1 MTIQN
6 QEIEEVKSSFGVN
19 AEVADAIDK
28 KAVAPGKVQKNGDE
42 ESESI
47 PQGSSLPKTK
57 ISMINAVMSK
67 LSKMKKEDVEQQLDS
82 MDTEEEE
89 QMNEAAHGYKLK
101 LTKTTHP
108 KDVTDDEDEPVK
120 ATEKHYE
127 VHQNDKKVGNIL
139 HHYNDYG
146 GHFYDADLHG
156 KKVPYD
162 RSKGGEGAHNFL
174 KSVVNTK
181 FHSNLKK
188 EEYEQMDEL
197 DASTLKSYKAKAID
211 SGRSAMITGNKPTLA
226 KRTAGVKNVNKKLG
240 EAEYEQMDEARSQPV
255 DISFET
261 RRGKTENQQEV
272 EHAARYEKSHG
283 VKSKFADGPNGRT
296 VVYSH
301 SDPKKVKGALI
312 KHHGGEDVSHIKI
325 KESVGKISR
334 DDIDV
339 SEDIAAAFS
348 GSDLSEEFKAQAT
361 EIFETAVVSSVNM
374 KLAEMAEQAEQEY
387 AEEMQSI
394 EEGLTTKIDEYLDYV
409 VEQWMEENKLA
420 VESGLRSEVTENFL
434 SGLRNLFAENWIDIP
449 EEKVEVVEELAGEVE
464 HLTATLDEEMQKNI
478 ELKKQVEKF
487 EREIAFVDVS
497 EGLTEMQ
504 IAKFES
510 LAEAVDY
517 EDSESYKERLETIR
531 TSFFESR
538 SQDVTEGR
546 TTLDEEF
553 IETSE
558 ISEKKLEPNMQVY
571 SAAISRSVKK

>member
-6 QEIEEVKSSFGVN
+6 QEIEEVSASFGVN

-67 LSKMKKEDVEQQLDS
+67 LSQMKKEDVEQQLAS
-82 MDTEEEE
+82 MDTEEE
-89 QMNEAAHGYKLK
+89 Q
-101 LTKTTHP
+101 
-108 KDVTDDEDEPVK
+108 
-120 ATEKHYE
+120 
-127 VHQNDKKVGNIL
+127 I
-139 HHYNDYG
+139 
-146 GHFYDADLHG
+146 
-156 KKVPYD
+156 
-162 RSKGGEGAHNFL
+162 
-174 KSVVNTK
+174 
-181 FHSNLKK
+181 
-188 EEYEQMDEL
+188 DEL
-197 DASTLKSYKAKAID
+197 DASTLKSYKAKAVD

-226 KRTAGVKNVNKKLG
+226 KRTAGVKNANKKLG
-240 EAEYEQMDEARSQPV
+240 E
-255 DISFET
+255 T
-261 RRGKTENQQEV
+261 
-272 EHAARYEKSHG
+272 H
-283 VKSKFADGPNGRT
+283 
-296 VVYSH
+296 
-301 SDPKKVKGALI
+301 
-312 KHHGGEDVSHIKI
+312 
-325 KESVGKISR
+325 KISR
-334 DDIDV
+334 EDINV

-394 EEGLTTKIDEYLDYV
+394 EESLTTKIDEYLDYV

-464 HLTATLDEEMQKNI
+464 HLTASLDEEMQKNI

-517 EDSESYKERLETIR
+517 EDAESYKERLETIR
-531 TSFFESR
+531 ASFFESR

>member
-6 QEIEEVKSSFGVN
+6 QEIKEVKASFGVN
-19 AEVADAIDK
+19 AEVADAVSK
-28 KAVAPGKVQKNGDE
+28 NAAAPGKVQKNGDQ

-67 LSKMKKEDVEQQLDS
+67 LSQMKKEDVEQQLASMEEDEEIDEVSDQTVHSLLSKRTRPVFSAIDTANRNDGKTAGQQSKDDAAVNIAKAKRDKAFSAADS
-82 MDTEEEE
+82 RKNRLNITREDIE
-89 QMNEAAHGYKLK
+89 L
-101 LTKTTHP
+101 
-108 KDVTDDEDEPVK
+108 DEDE
-120 ATEKHYE
+120 
-127 VHQNDKKVGNIL
+127 QI
-139 HHYNDYG
+139 
-146 GHFYDADLHG
+146 
-156 KKVPYD
+156 
-162 RSKGGEGAHNFL
+162 
-174 KSVVNTK
+174 
-181 FHSNLKK
+181 
-188 EEYEQMDEL
+188 DEL
-197 DASTLKSYKAKAID
+197 DASTLKSYKDRAVD
-211 SGRSAMITGNKPTLA
+211 SGRMAMITGNKPTLK
-226 KRTAGVKNVNKKLG
+226 KRTAGVKNVNKRLG
-240 EAEYEQMDEARSQPV
+240 ETY
-255 DISFET
+255 
-261 RRGKTENQQEV
+261 
-272 EHAARYEKSHG
+272 
-283 VKSKFADGPNGRT
+283 
-296 VVYSH
+296 
-301 SDPKKVKGALI
+301 
-312 KHHGGEDVSHIKI
+312 
-325 KESVGKISR
+325 KISR
-334 DDIDV
+334 EDIDV

-374 KLAEMAEQAEQEY
+374 KLAAMAEQAEEEY
-387 AEEMQSI
+387 AEEMQNI

-409 VEQWMEENKLA
+409 VEQWMEENRLA

-487 EREIAFVDVS
+487 EREIAFVEVS

-517 EDSESYKERLETIR
+517 EDAESYKENLETIR
-531 TSFFESR
+531 MSFFENR
-538 SQDVTEGR
+538 SEEVMESR

-553 IETSE
+553 IETNE
-558 ISEKKLEPNMQVY
+558 TSEKKLDPSMQVY

>member
-6 QEIEEVKSSFGVN
+6 QEIKEVSASFGVN

-67 LSKMKKEDVEQQLDS
+67 LSQMKKEDVEQQLAS
-82 MDTEEEE
+82 MDTEEE
-89 QMNEAAHGYKLK
+89 Q
-101 LTKTTHP
+101 
-108 KDVTDDEDEPVK
+108 
-120 ATEKHYE
+120 
-127 VHQNDKKVGNIL
+127 I
-139 HHYNDYG
+139 
-146 GHFYDADLHG
+146 
-156 KKVPYD
+156 
-162 RSKGGEGAHNFL
+162 
-174 KSVVNTK
+174 
-181 FHSNLKK
+181 
-188 EEYEQMDEL
+188 DEL
-197 DASTLKSYKAKAID
+197 DASTLKSYKAKAVD

-226 KRTAGVKNVNKKLG
+226 KRTAGVKNANKKLG
-240 EAEYEQMDEARSQPV
+240 E
-255 DISFET
+255 T
-261 RRGKTENQQEV
+261 
-272 EHAARYEKSHG
+272 H
-283 VKSKFADGPNGRT
+283 
-296 VVYSH
+296 
-301 SDPKKVKGALI
+301 
-312 KHHGGEDVSHIKI
+312 
-325 KESVGKISR
+325 KISR

-394 EEGLTTKIDEYLDYV
+394 EESLTTKIDEYLDYV

-464 HLTATLDEEMQKNI
+464 HLTASLDEEMQKNI

-517 EDSESYKERLETIR
+517 EDAESYKERLETIR
-531 TSFFESR
+531 ASFFESR
-538 SQDVTEGR
+538 SQNVTEDR

>member
-6 QEIEEVKSSFGVN
+6 QGIEEVKASFGVN

-28 KAVAPGKVQKNGDE
+28 KAVAPGKVQKNGDQ

-67 LSKMKKEDVEQQLDS
+67 LSQMKKEDVEQQLAS
-82 MDTEEEE
+82 MEEAEEE
-89 QMNEAAHGYKLK
+89 GR
-101 LTKTTHP
+101 
-108 KDVTDDEDEPVK
+108 EDELDEKYRRGGNPGPTTRQSVAILK
-120 ATEKHYE
+120 KMKPLDPNATVTHKDGMYSS
-127 VHQNDKKVGNIL
+127 
-139 HHYNDYG
+139 
-146 GHFYDADLHG
+146 
-156 KKVPYD
+156 
-162 RSKGGEGAHNFL
+162 SKGYPHKDQL
-174 KSVVNTK
+174 KDHIHKESGHKVMIPATTNDMHDAVTGDKIATDVYSGKHTAKSLVRAVQK
-181 FHSNLKK
+181 FHSAADKRIK
-188 EEYEQMDEL
+188 
-197 DASTLKSYKAKAID
+197 
-211 SGRSAMITGNKPTLA
+211 RIT
-226 KRTAGVKNVNKKLG
+226 R
-240 EAEYEQMDEARSQPV
+240 E
-255 DISFET
+255 DI
-261 RRGKTENQQEV
+261 N
-272 EHAARYEKSHG
+272 
-283 VKSKFADGPNGRT
+283 
-296 VVYSH
+296 
-301 SDPKKVKGALI
+301 
-312 KHHGGEDVSHIKI
+312 
-325 KESVGKISR
+325 
-334 DDIDV
+334 V

-374 KLAEMAEQAEQEY
+374 KLAEMAEQAEEEY
-387 AEEMQSI
+387 AEEMQNI

-464 HLTATLDEEMQKNI
+464 HLTASLDEEMQKNI
-478 ELKKQVEKF
+478 ELKKQVERF

-531 TSFFESR
+531 ASFFEYR
-538 SQDVTEGR
+538 SEDVTESR
-546 TTLDEEF
+546 TSLDEEF
-553 IETSE
+553 IETYE
-558 ISEKKLEPNMQVY
+558 TSEKKLEPNMQVY

>member
-6 QEIEEVKSSFGVN
+6 QEIEEVSASFGVN

-67 LSKMKKEDVEQQLDS
+67 LSQMKKEDVEQQLAS
-82 MDTEEEE
+82 MDTEEE
-89 QMNEAAHGYKLK
+89 Q
-101 LTKTTHP
+101 
-108 KDVTDDEDEPVK
+108 
-120 ATEKHYE
+120 
-127 VHQNDKKVGNIL
+127 I
-139 HHYNDYG
+139 
-146 GHFYDADLHG
+146 
-156 KKVPYD
+156 
-162 RSKGGEGAHNFL
+162 
-174 KSVVNTK
+174 
-181 FHSNLKK
+181 
-188 EEYEQMDEL
+188 DEL
-197 DASTLKSYKAKAID
+197 DASTLKSYKAKAVD

-226 KRTAGVKNVNKKLG
+226 KRTAGVKNANKKLG
-240 EAEYEQMDEARSQPV
+240 E
-255 DISFET
+255 T
-261 RRGKTENQQEV
+261 
-272 EHAARYEKSHG
+272 H
-283 VKSKFADGPNGRT
+283 
-296 VVYSH
+296 
-301 SDPKKVKGALI
+301 
-312 KHHGGEDVSHIKI
+312 
-325 KESVGKISR
+325 KISR

-361 EIFETAVVSSVNM
+361 EIFETAVVSAVNM
-374 KLAEMAEQAEQEY
+374 KLAEMAEQAEEEH
-387 AEEMQSI
+387 AEEIKSI

-464 HLTATLDEEMQKNI
+464 HLTASLDEEMQKNI

-517 EDSESYKERLETIR
+517 EDAESYKERLETIR
-531 TSFFESR
+531 SSFFESR

>member
-28 KAVAPGKVQKNGDE
+28 KAVAPGKVQKNGDQ

-67 LSKMKKEDVEQQLDS
+67 LSQMKKEDVEQQLAS
-82 MDTEEEE
+82 MDEKHEKEVE
-89 QMNEAAHGYKLK
+89 KEA
-101 LTKTTHP
+101 
-108 KDVTDDEDEPVK
+108 EDEGHEDEKQDK
-120 ATEKHYE
+120 AMMAKMM
-127 VHQNDKKVGNIL
+127 KK
-139 HHYNDYG
+139 
-146 GHFYDADLHG
+146 
-156 KKVPYD
+156 KM
-162 RSKGGEGAHNFL
+162 
-174 KSVVNTK
+174 
-181 FHSNLKK
+181 KK
-188 EEYEQMDEL
+188 EE
-197 DASTLKSYKAKAID
+197 
-211 SGRSAMITGNKPTLA
+211 
-226 KRTAGVKNVNKKLG
+226 
-240 EAEYEQMDEARSQPV
+240 
-255 DISFET
+255 
-261 RRGKTENQQEV
+261 
-272 EHAARYEKSHG
+272 
-283 VKSKFADGPNGRT
+283 
-296 VVYSH
+296 
-301 SDPKKVKGALI
+301 
-312 KHHGGEDVSHIKI
+312 
-325 KESVGKISR
+325 SVRKISR

-361 EIFETAVVSSVNM
+361 QIFETAVVSSVNM
-374 KLAEMAEQAEQEY
+374 KLAEMAEQAEEEY
-387 AEEMQSI
+387 AEEMQNI

-409 VEQWMEENKLA
+409 VEQWMEENRLA

-449 EEKVEVVEELAGEVE
+449 EEKVEVVEELASEVE
-464 HLTATLDEEMQKNI
+464 HITAALDEEMQKNI

-517 EDSESYKERLETIR
+517 ENAESYKERLETIR

>member
-6 QEIEEVKSSFGVN
+6 QEIKEVKASFGVN

-28 KAVAPGKVQKNGDE
+28 KAASPGKVQKNGDQ

-67 LSKMKKEDVEQQLDS
+67 LSQMKKEDVEQQLAS
-82 MDTEEEE
+82 MDTEEEQIDE
-89 QMNEAAHGYKLK
+89 LDASTLKSYKAKAVDSGRSAMITGNKPTLAKRTAGVKNANKKLGETHEEA
-101 LTKTTHP
+101 
-108 KDVTDDEDEPVK
+108 EDE
-120 ATEKHYE
+120 
-127 VHQNDKKVGNIL
+127 QI
-139 HHYNDYG
+139 
-146 GHFYDADLHG
+146 
-156 KKVPYD
+156 
-162 RSKGGEGAHNFL
+162 
-174 KSVVNTK
+174 
-181 FHSNLKK
+181 
-188 EEYEQMDEL
+188 DEL

-226 KRTAGVKNVNKKLG
+226 KRTAGVKNANKKLG
-240 EAEYEQMDEARSQPV
+240 E
-255 DISFET
+255 T
-261 RRGKTENQQEV
+261 
-272 EHAARYEKSHG
+272 H
-283 VKSKFADGPNGRT
+283 
-296 VVYSH
+296 
-301 SDPKKVKGALI
+301 
-312 KHHGGEDVSHIKI
+312 
-325 KESVGKISR
+325 KISR

-361 EIFETAVVSSVNM
+361 EIFETAVVSAVNM
-374 KLAEMAEQAEQEY
+374 KLAEMAEQAEEEH
-387 AEEMQSI
+387 AEEMQGI
-394 EEGLTTKIDEYLDYV
+394 EESLTTKIDEYLDYV

-464 HLTATLDEEMQKNI
+464 HLTASLDEEMQKNI

-517 EDSESYKERLETIR
+517 EDAESYKERLETIR
-531 TSFFESR
+531 ASFFESR

>member
-28 KAVAPGKVQKNGDE
+28 KAVAPGKVQKNGDQ

-67 LSKMKKEDVEQQLDS
+67 LSQMKKEDVEQQLAS
-82 MDTEEEE
+82 MEE
-89 QMNEAAHGYKLK
+89 A
-101 LTKTTHP
+101 
-108 KDVTDDEDEPVK
+108 EDE
-120 ATEKHYE
+120 
-127 VHQNDKKVGNIL
+127 QI
-139 HHYNDYG
+139 
-146 GHFYDADLHG
+146 
-156 KKVPYD
+156 
-162 RSKGGEGAHNFL
+162 
-174 KSVVNTK
+174 
-181 FHSNLKK
+181 
-188 EEYEQMDEL
+188 DEL

-226 KRTAGVKNVNKKLG
+226 KRTAGVKNANKKLG
-240 EAEYEQMDEARSQPV
+240 E
-255 DISFET
+255 T
-261 RRGKTENQQEV
+261 
-272 EHAARYEKSHG
+272 H
-283 VKSKFADGPNGRT
+283 
-296 VVYSH
+296 
-301 SDPKKVKGALI
+301 
-312 KHHGGEDVSHIKI
+312 
-325 KESVGKISR
+325 KISR

-361 EIFETAVVSSVNM
+361 EIFETAVVSAVNM

-394 EEGLTTKIDEYLDYV
+394 EESLTTKIDEYLDYV

-464 HLTATLDEEMQKNI
+464 HLTASLDEEMQKNI

-517 EDSESYKERLETIR
+517 EDAESYKERLETIR
-531 TSFFESR
+531 ASFFESR

>member
-28 KAVAPGKVQKNGDE
+28 KAVAPGKVQKNGDQ

-67 LSKMKKEDVEQQLDS
+67 LSQMKKEDVEQQLAS
-82 MDTEEEE
+82 MDEEEEEEE
-89 QMNEAAHGYKLK
+89 Q
-101 LTKTTHP
+101 
-108 KDVTDDEDEPVK
+108 
-120 ATEKHYE
+120 
-127 VHQNDKKVGNIL
+127 I
-139 HHYNDYG
+139 
-146 GHFYDADLHG
+146 
-156 KKVPYD
+156 
-162 RSKGGEGAHNFL
+162 
-174 KSVVNTK
+174 
-181 FHSNLKK
+181 
-188 EEYEQMDEL
+188 DEL

-226 KRTAGVKNVNKKLG
+226 KRTAGVKNANKKLG
-240 EAEYEQMDEARSQPV
+240 ETY
-255 DISFET
+255 
-261 RRGKTENQQEV
+261 
-272 EHAARYEKSHG
+272 
-283 VKSKFADGPNGRT
+283 
-296 VVYSH
+296 
-301 SDPKKVKGALI
+301 
-312 KHHGGEDVSHIKI
+312 
-325 KESVGKISR
+325 KISR
-334 DDIDV
+334 DDINV

-361 EIFETAVVSSVNM
+361 QIFETAVVSTVNM
-374 KLAEMAEQAEQEY
+374 KLAEMAEQAEQEH
-387 AEEMQSI
+387 AEEMKSI

-464 HLTATLDEEMQKNI
+464 HLTASLDEEMQKNI

-517 EDSESYKERLETIR
+517 ENAESYKERLETIR

-538 SQDVTEGR
+538 SQDVTESR

-553 IETSE
+553 IETNE
-558 ISEKKLEPNMQVY
+558 TSEKKLEPNMQVY

>member
-6 QEIEEVKSSFGVN
+6 QEIKEVKASFGVN

-28 KAVAPGKVQKNGDE
+28 KAVAPGKVQKNGDQ

-67 LSKMKKEDVEQQLDS
+67 LSQMKKEDVEQQLAS
-82 MDTEEEE
+82 MDEKHEKEVE
-89 QMNEAAHGYKLK
+89 KEA
-101 LTKTTHP
+101 
-108 KDVTDDEDEPVK
+108 EDEGHEDEKQDK
-120 ATEKHYE
+120 AMMAKMM
-127 VHQNDKKVGNIL
+127 KK
-139 HHYNDYG
+139 
-146 GHFYDADLHG
+146 
-156 KKVPYD
+156 KK
-162 RSKGGEGAHNFL
+162 KM
-174 KSVVNTK
+174 
-181 FHSNLKK
+181 KK
-188 EEYEQMDEL
+188 EE
-197 DASTLKSYKAKAID
+197 
-211 SGRSAMITGNKPTLA
+211 
-226 KRTAGVKNVNKKLG
+226 
-240 EAEYEQMDEARSQPV
+240 
-255 DISFET
+255 
-261 RRGKTENQQEV
+261 
-272 EHAARYEKSHG
+272 
-283 VKSKFADGPNGRT
+283 
-296 VVYSH
+296 
-301 SDPKKVKGALI
+301 
-312 KHHGGEDVSHIKI
+312 
-325 KESVGKISR
+325 SVRKISR

-361 EIFETAVVSSVNM
+361 QIFETAVVSSVNM
-374 KLAEMAEQAEQEY
+374 KLAEMAEQAEEEY
-387 AEEMQSI
+387 AEEMQNI

-409 VEQWMEENKLA
+409 VEQWMEENRLA

-464 HLTATLDEEMQKNI
+464 HLTASLDEEMQKNI

-517 EDSESYKERLETIR
+517 ENAESYKERLETIR

>member
-6 QEIEEVKSSFGVN
+6 QEIKEVKASFGVN

-28 KAVAPGKVQKNGDE
+28 KAVAPGKVQKNGDQ

-67 LSKMKKEDVEQQLDS
+67 LSQMKKEDVEQQLAS
-82 MDTEEEE
+82 MDEKHEKEVE
-89 QMNEAAHGYKLK
+89 KEA
-101 LTKTTHP
+101 
-108 KDVTDDEDEPVK
+108 EDEGHEDEKQDK
-120 ATEKHYE
+120 AMMAKMM
-127 VHQNDKKVGNIL
+127 KK
-139 HHYNDYG
+139 
-146 GHFYDADLHG
+146 
-156 KKVPYD
+156 KM
-162 RSKGGEGAHNFL
+162 
-174 KSVVNTK
+174 
-181 FHSNLKK
+181 KK
-188 EEYEQMDEL
+188 EE
-197 DASTLKSYKAKAID
+197 
-211 SGRSAMITGNKPTLA
+211 
-226 KRTAGVKNVNKKLG
+226 
-240 EAEYEQMDEARSQPV
+240 
-255 DISFET
+255 
-261 RRGKTENQQEV
+261 
-272 EHAARYEKSHG
+272 
-283 VKSKFADGPNGRT
+283 
-296 VVYSH
+296 
-301 SDPKKVKGALI
+301 
-312 KHHGGEDVSHIKI
+312 
-325 KESVGKISR
+325 SVRKISR

-361 EIFETAVVSSVNM
+361 QIFETAVVSSVNM
-374 KLAEMAEQAEQEY
+374 KLAEMAEQAEEEY
-387 AEEMQSI
+387 AEEMQNI

-409 VEQWMEENKLA
+409 VEQWMEENRLA

-464 HLTATLDEEMQKNI
+464 HLTASLDEEMQKNI

-487 EREIAFVDVS
+487 EREIAFVEVS

-517 EDSESYKERLETIR
+517 EDAESYKENLETIR
-531 TSFFESR
+531 MSFFENR
-538 SQDVTEGR
+538 SEEVMESR

-553 IETSE
+553 IETNE
-558 ISEKKLEPNMQVY
+558 TSEKKLDPSMQVY

>member
-28 KAVAPGKVQKNGDE
+28 KAVAPGKVQKNGDQ

-67 LSKMKKEDVEQQLDS
+67 LSQMKKEDVEQQLAS
-82 MDTEEEE
+82 MDEEEEE
-89 QMNEAAHGYKLK
+89 Q
-101 LTKTTHP
+101 
-108 KDVTDDEDEPVK
+108 
-120 ATEKHYE
+120 
-127 VHQNDKKVGNIL
+127 I
-139 HHYNDYG
+139 
-146 GHFYDADLHG
+146 
-156 KKVPYD
+156 
-162 RSKGGEGAHNFL
+162 
-174 KSVVNTK
+174 
-181 FHSNLKK
+181 
-188 EEYEQMDEL
+188 DEL

-226 KRTAGVKNVNKKLG
+226 KRTAGVKNANKKLG
-240 EAEYEQMDEARSQPV
+240 ETY
-255 DISFET
+255 
-261 RRGKTENQQEV
+261 
-272 EHAARYEKSHG
+272 
-283 VKSKFADGPNGRT
+283 
-296 VVYSH
+296 
-301 SDPKKVKGALI
+301 
-312 KHHGGEDVSHIKI
+312 
-325 KESVGKISR
+325 KISR
-334 DDIDV
+334 DDINV
-339 SEDIAAAFS
+339 SEDIAAALS

-361 EIFETAVVSSVNM
+361 NIFETAVVSTVNM

-387 AEEMQSI
+387 AEEMQNI

-464 HLTATLDEEMQKNI
+464 HLTASLDEEMQKNI

-497 EGLTEMQ
+497 EGLTEIQ

-517 EDSESYKERLETIR
+517 ENAESYKERLETIR

-538 SQDVTEGR
+538 SQDVTESR

-553 IETSE
+553 IETNE
-558 ISEKKLEPNMQVY
+558 TSEKKLEPNMQVY

>member
-28 KAVAPGKVQKNGDE
+28 KAVAPGKVQKNGDQ

-67 LSKMKKEDVEQQLDS
+67 LSQMKKEDVEQQLAS
-82 MDTEEEE
+82 ME
-89 QMNEAAHGYKLK
+89 
-101 LTKTTHP
+101 
-108 KDVTDDEDEPVK
+108 EDE
-120 ATEKHYE
+120 
-127 VHQNDKKVGNIL
+127 QI
-139 HHYNDYG
+139 
-146 GHFYDADLHG
+146 
-156 KKVPYD
+156 
-162 RSKGGEGAHNFL
+162 
-174 KSVVNTK
+174 
-181 FHSNLKK
+181 
-188 EEYEQMDEL
+188 DEL
-197 DASTLKSYKAKAID
+197 DASTLKSYKAKAVD

-226 KRTAGVKNVNKKLG
+226 KRTAGVKNANKKLG
-240 EAEYEQMDEARSQPV
+240 EAEDEGHEDEKEDKVLIAKMMKKKMKK
-255 DISFET
+255 E
-261 RRGKTENQQEV
+261 EV
-272 EHAARYEKSHG
+272 
-283 VKSKFADGPNGRT
+283 T
-296 VVYSH
+296 
-301 SDPKKVKGALI
+301 
-312 KHHGGEDVSHIKI
+312 
-325 KESVGKISR
+325 KISR

-374 KLAEMAEQAEQEY
+374 KLAEMAEKAEQEY

-409 VEQWMEENKLA
+409 VEQWMEENRLA

-464 HLTATLDEEMQKNI
+464 HLTASLDEEMQKNI

-531 TSFFESR
+531 SSFFESR
-538 SQDVTEGR
+538 SQDVTESR

-558 ISEKKLEPNMQVY
+558 ISEKKLEPNMQMY

>member
-6 QEIEEVKSSFGVN
+6 QEIEEVKASFGVN

-28 KAVAPGKVQKNGDE
+28 KAVAPGKVQKNGDQ

-67 LSKMKKEDVEQQLDS
+67 LSQMKKEDVEQQLAS
-82 MDTEEEE
+82 MDTEEEQIDETEE
-89 QMNEAAHGYKLK
+89 Q
-101 LTKTTHP
+101 
-108 KDVTDDEDEPVK
+108 
-120 ATEKHYE
+120 
-127 VHQNDKKVGNIL
+127 I
-139 HHYNDYG
+139 
-146 GHFYDADLHG
+146 
-156 KKVPYD
+156 
-162 RSKGGEGAHNFL
+162 
-174 KSVVNTK
+174 
-181 FHSNLKK
+181 
-188 EEYEQMDEL
+188 DEL
-197 DASTLKSYKAKAID
+197 DASTLKSYKAKAVD

-226 KRTAGVKNVNKKLG
+226 KRTAGVKNVNKRLG
-240 EAEYEQMDEARSQPV
+240 E
-255 DISFET
+255 T
-261 RRGKTENQQEV
+261 
-272 EHAARYEKSHG
+272 H
-283 VKSKFADGPNGRT
+283 
-296 VVYSH
+296 
-301 SDPKKVKGALI
+301 
-312 KHHGGEDVSHIKI
+312 
-325 KESVGKISR
+325 KISR
-334 DDIDV
+334 EDINV

-464 HLTATLDEEMQKNI
+464 QLTASLDEEMQKNI

>member
-6 QEIEEVKSSFGVN
+6 QEIKEVKSSFGVN

-28 KAVAPGKVQKNGDE
+28 KAVSPGKVQKNGDQ

-67 LSKMKKEDVEQQLDS
+67 LSQMKKEDVEQQLAS
-82 MDTEEEE
+82 MDEKHEKEVE
-89 QMNEAAHGYKLK
+89 KEA
-101 LTKTTHP
+101 
-108 KDVTDDEDEPVK
+108 EDEGHEDEKQDK
-120 ATEKHYE
+120 AMMAKMM
-127 VHQNDKKVGNIL
+127 KK
-139 HHYNDYG
+139 
-146 GHFYDADLHG
+146 
-156 KKVPYD
+156 KM
-162 RSKGGEGAHNFL
+162 
-174 KSVVNTK
+174 
-181 FHSNLKK
+181 KK
-188 EEYEQMDEL
+188 EE
-197 DASTLKSYKAKAID
+197 
-211 SGRSAMITGNKPTLA
+211 
-226 KRTAGVKNVNKKLG
+226 
-240 EAEYEQMDEARSQPV
+240 
-255 DISFET
+255 
-261 RRGKTENQQEV
+261 
-272 EHAARYEKSHG
+272 
-283 VKSKFADGPNGRT
+283 
-296 VVYSH
+296 
-301 SDPKKVKGALI
+301 
-312 KHHGGEDVSHIKI
+312 
-325 KESVGKISR
+325 SVRKISR

-361 EIFETAVVSSVNM
+361 QIFETAVVSSVNM
-374 KLAEMAEQAEQEY
+374 KLAEMAEQAEEEY
-387 AEEMQSI
+387 AEEMQNI

-409 VEQWMEENKLA
+409 VEQWMEENRLA

-464 HLTATLDEEMQKNI
+464 HLTASLDEEMQKNI

-487 EREIAFVDVS
+487 EREIAFVEVS

-517 EDSESYKERLETIR
+517 EDAESYKENLETIR
-531 TSFFESR
+531 MSFFENR
-538 SQDVTEGR
+538 SEEVMESR

-553 IETSE
+553 IETNE
-558 ISEKKLEPNMQVY
+558 TSEKKLDPSMQVY

>member
-6 QEIEEVKSSFGVN
+6 QGIEEVKASFGVN

-28 KAVAPGKVQKNGDE
+28 KAVAPGKVQKNGDQ

-67 LSKMKKEDVEQQLDS
+67 LSEMDKEDVEQQLAS
-82 MDTEEEE
+82 MEEAELDEDQFDEAHRRGGNMFPTKREKDAIQKKMKPLDPNAPVEYKDNYKGQKYGLPHEE
-89 QMNEAAHGYKLK
+89 QLKRHIHAATGHHVYISPFTHDMHPHDSKEVI
-101 LTKTTHP
+101 TK
-108 KDVTDDEDEPVK
+108 
-120 ATEKHYE
+120 E
-127 VHQNDKKVGNIL
+127 V
-139 HHYNDYG
+139 YNTGGKGTYG
-146 GHFYDADLHG
+146 G
-156 KKVPYD
+156 P
-162 RSKGGEGAHNFL
+162 GGTKHTPNSLVQAV
-174 KSVVNTK
+174 KK
-181 FHSNLKK
+181 FHNKK
-188 EEYEQMDEL
+188 LRAEEVEEDEL
-197 DASTLKSYKAKAID
+197 D
-211 SGRSAMITGNKPTLA
+211 
-226 KRTAGVKNVNKKLG
+226 
-240 EAEYEQMDEARSQPV
+240 E
-255 DISFET
+255 
-261 RRGKTENQQEV
+261 
-272 EHAARYEKSHG
+272 
-283 VKSKFADGPNGRT
+283 ADGPGARWRQGKPLLRSRS
-296 VVYSH
+296 V
-301 SDPKKVKGALI
+301 SDPRHPAAISAQAKYPDEKRTYVLRGYDDDQKEPVQRAGRDNPDPLAGRGAIASKSKGTAKTNRALKQAMKDNMKKI
-312 KHHGGEDVSHIKI
+312 TQEDIN
-325 KESVGKISR
+325 
-334 DDIDV
+334 V

-361 EIFETAVVSSVNM
+361 EIFETAVVSAVNM
-374 KLAEMAEQAEQEY
+374 KLAEMAEQAEEEY

-464 HLTATLDEEMQKNI
+464 HLTASLDEEMQKNI
-478 ELKKQVEKF
+478 ELKKQVERF

-517 EDSESYKERLETIR
+517 ENAESYKEKLETIR

-538 SQDVTEGR
+538 SEEVTESR
-546 TTLDEEF
+546 TSLDEEF
-553 IETSE
+553 IETNE
-558 ISEKKLEPNMQVY
+558 TSEKKLEPNMQVY

>member
-6 QEIEEVKSSFGVN
+6 QEIKEVKASFGVN

-28 KAVAPGKVQKNGDE
+28 KAVSPGKVQKNGDQ

-67 LSKMKKEDVEQQLDS
+67 LSQMKKEDVEQQLAS
-82 MDTEEEE
+82 MEEDE
-89 QMNEAAHGYKLK
+89 L
-101 LTKTTHP
+101 
-108 KDVTDDEDEPVK
+108 DEDELDEANSDNPEFEGRLAAIDTHHYREADRHRKELQRLGSEVGPDGRGK
-120 ATEKHYE
+120 LNTPEGKFHKVALEKHRAALNAMASSDHE
-127 VHQNDKKVGNIL
+127 IMRKK
-139 HHYNDYG
+139 
-146 GHFYDADLHG
+146 
-156 KKVPYD
+156 
-162 RSKGGEGAHNFL
+162 L
-174 KSVVNTK
+174 KQSMR
-181 FHSNLKK
+181 SNLKR
-188 EEYEQMDEL
+188 E
-197 DASTLKSYKAKAID
+197 
-211 SGRSAMITGNKPTLA
+211 
-226 KRTAGVKNVNKKLG
+226 
-240 EAEYEQMDEARSQPV
+240 
-255 DISFET
+255 
-261 RRGKTENQQEV
+261 EV
-272 EHAARYEKSHG
+272 ELMR
-283 VKSKFADGPNGRT
+283 
-296 VVYSH
+296 
-301 SDPKKVKGALI
+301 
-312 KHHGGEDVSHIKI
+312 KI
-325 KESVGKISR
+325 TR

-361 EIFETAVVSSVNM
+361 DIFETAVVSAVNM
-374 KLAEMAEQAEQEY
+374 KLAKIAEQAEEEHV
-387 AEEMQSI
+387 EEMQRI

-409 VEQWMEENKLA
+409 VEQWMQENKLA

-449 EEKVEVVEELAGEVE
+449 EEKVEVVEELASEVE
-464 HLTATLDEEMQKNI
+464 QLTATLDEQMQKNI

-487 EREIAFVDVS
+487 EREIAFVEVS

-517 EDSESYKERLETIR
+517 ENAESYKERLETIR

-538 SQDVTEGR
+538 SQDVTESR

-553 IETSE
+553 IETNE
-558 ISEKKLEPNMQVY
+558 TSEKKLEPNMQVY